1 MRPRTHYQAI
11 TEEDSQ
17 QSKERQTEAR
27 ISIEKENS
35 RHQQPAR
42 RPEEGERA
50 AFPLVPEDGFEHG
63 PRTIVGAPLVLIV
76 EFFHVNV
83 VVMNCTVRRSP
94 DEHRG
99 WLITQ

>member
-35 RHQQPAR
+35 GHQQPAR

-50 AFPLVPEDGFEHG
+50 VFPLVLEDGFEHG
-63 PRTIVGAPLVLIV
+63 PRPIVGEPLILIV
-76 EFFHVNV
+76 EFFHLNV
-83 VVMNCTVRRSP
+83 LVMNCRFRRCP
-94 DEHRG
+94 DEHP
-99 WLITQ
+99 W